1 MKKALRIVLWSLLI
15 IVILLSSALALFIYK
30 IKNGFP
36 VSYETETPV
45 ISFPAGRMA
54 VLLFSKSTGY
64 RHTESIDEGKKVF
77 DSLAKKSNWFLYNTE
92 EGGVFN
98 PRQLAKFNVVIFN
111 NCTGKLLTDGQQNA
125 LQDYVT
131 NGGTWL
137 GIHGAGDFSH
147 PNWDWYKKNLIG
159 ASFSHHPIKEHLQ
172 KADVMLNP
180 VPDSFMTKGLPATWQ
195 QTDEW
200 YVFFNNPRNNGFHIL
215 YNIDGTSINPNGN
228 VLWVKDKNFGMGKDH
243 PVAWYKKVGKGLSF
257 YTSIGHDATAWRQPA
272 FIQMLQNVID
282 NSRK

>member
-15 IVILLSSALALFIYK
+15 IVILLSSALALFTYK

-98 PRQLAKFNVVIFN
+98 PQQLAKFNVVIFN
-111 NCTGKLLTDGQQNA
+111 NCTGKLLTDGQQKA

-147 PNWDWYKKNLIG
+147 HWDWYKKNLIG